1 MSFAGM
7 RIALIGPLPPPAGGM
22 AHQTLQLCELL
33 RAGGAAVELVQVN
46 PAVPRLVMPYRG
58 VRALFRLAPY
68 LFRLWRAATRADIFH
83 IMANSG
89 WSWHLYA
96 APAIW
101 VGWLRG
107 VRVVVNYRGGE
118 AESFLAANRRMVA
131 FSLAR
136 ADALVV
142 PSVFL
147 ARVFGR
153 CGLAP
158 QVVPNIVNLARFA
171 PATHQ
176 AARAPT
182 LLVARNL
189 EAIYDNTTAL
199 RAFALIQQASPGATL
214 LIAGSG
220 QEKRALEA
228 LTGELGLVE
237 SVHFTGPVDNRAMP
251 DLFRCADLLINSSL
265 VDNMPISILE
275 ALASGVPVVSTNVGG
290 IPDLLEHDVTGLL
303 VEPADPPALATAALL
318 LLGDRKRAGAMRSAG
333 LALAQSFAWPR
344 VAPKLEAQ
352 YRRVLGMPERGLY
365 AEMVRTLLFP
375 LHEWIKRHASVALRK
390 RMEESQ
396 WWSPQRLRE
405 HQLERLRALLQHAHA
420 HVPYYRRLFA
430 HAGFDPAALCGVD
443 CLRRLPVL
451 TKADMRAHGDAF
463 RSNVARPLARSNT
476 GGSSGEP
483 LVFYVGKER
492 VAHDVAAK
500 WRATRWWDVD
510 VGDREIVVW
519 GSPIELKAQD
529 RLRHLRDRLMGSTL
543 LPAFDMPAARLDNY
557 VARIRRLRP
566 SMIFGY
572 PSALSM
578 IARHAAARRVR
589 LNDLGIRVAFVTSE
603 RLYDDQR
610 ALIAQAFGC
619 PVANGY
625 GGRDAGFIAHEC
637 PSGGMH
643 ITAEDVIVEILDPD
657 GQPLP
662 PGQAGQI
669 VVTHLATR
677 DFPFIRYATGD
688 IGAIGNEACP
698 CGRTLPLLK
707 RIEGR
712 SSDFLHAQDGTVMHG
727 LALIYIL
734 RDLPQVRAFKII
746 QESIEQTRV
755 MVVAIPALGSALR
768 ATIESGFKARLGAGV
783 KVVIDEVSAIA
794 PDAAGKFRFVVSKVN
809 TT

>member
-7 RIALIGPLPPPAGGM
+7 RIALVGPLPPPAGGM
-22 AHQTLQLCELL
+22 AYQTLQLCELL
-33 RAGGAAVELVQVN
+33 RAGGATVELVQVN
-46 PAVPRLVMPYRG
+46 LPVPHAVLPYRG
-58 VRALFRLAPY
+58 VRALFRLVPY
-68 LFRLWRAATRADIFH
+68 LFRLWRAAARVDIFH

-101 VGWLRG
+101 IGRLRG
-107 VRVVVNYRGGE
+107 VRAVVNYRGGE
-118 AESFLAANRRMVA
+118 AESFLAANRRTVA

-142 PSVFL
+142 PSAFL

-153 CGLAP
+153 RGLTP
-158 QVVPNIVNLARFA
+158 QVVPNIVDLTRFA
-171 PATHQ
+171 PAEH
-176 AARAPT
+176 RPPRPPT

-189 EAIYDNTTAL
+189 EAIYDNSTAL
-199 RAFALIQQASPGATL
+199 RAFALIRAASPGAIL

-220 QEKRALEA
+220 AEKCALEA
-228 LTGELGLVE
+228 LASELDLVE
-237 SVHFTGPVDNRAMP
+237 SVHFTGPVDNQAMP
-251 DLFRCADLLINSSL
+251 ELFRCADLVLNPSL

-290 IPDLLEHDVTGLL
+290 IPDLLEHGTSGLL
-303 VEPADPPALATAALL
+303 VAPGDPPAMAAAALAL
-318 LLGDRKRAGAMRSAG
+318 LRNRRRADAIRAAG
-333 LALAQSFAWPR
+333 LELVRAFAWPR
-344 VAPKLEAQ
+344 VAPRLEAQ
-352 YRRVLGMPERGLY
+352 YRRVLAMPARGLH
-365 AEMVRTLLFP
+365 AALVRGFLFP
-375 LHEWIKRHASVALRK
+375 LHEWVKRHASVALRK

-396 WWSPQRLRE
+396 WWPPQRLRE
-405 HQLERLRALLQHAHA
+405 HQLKRLRDLLQHAQA
-420 HVPYYRRLFA
+420 HVPYYRQLFA
-430 HAGFDPAALCGVD
+430 HAGFEPGTLAGVD

-451 TKADMRAHGDAF
+451 TKAHMRAHGDAF
-463 RSNVARPLARSNT
+463 RSDVARPLARSNT

-529 RLRHLRDRLMGSTL
+529 YLRHLRDCVMGTTL
-543 LPAFDMPAARLDNY
+543 LPAFDMPAARLDKY

-578 IARHAAARRVR
+578 IARHAAARRVA
-589 LNDLGIRVAFVTSE
+589 LDDLGIRVVFVTSE

-637 PSGGMH
+637 PAGGMH
-643 ITAEDVIVEILDPD
+643 ITAEDVIVEILDD
-657 GQPLP
+657 RNLPLA

-688 IGAIGNEACP
+688 IGAIGKEPCP

-712 SSDFLHAQDGTVMHG
+712 STDFLHAQDGTVMHG

-734 RDLPQVRAFKII
+734 RDLPQVRAFKIV

-755 MVVAIPALGSALR
+755 LVVAIPALGNALR
-768 ATIESGFKARLGAGV
+768 AAIETGFKARLGAGV

-794 PDAAGKFRFVVSKVN
+794 PDASGKFRYVVSKVR
-809 TT
+809 TH

>member
-1 MSFAGM
+1 MSFAAM
-7 RIALIGPLPPPAGGM
+7 RIALVGPLPPPAGGM
-22 AHQTLQLCELL
+22 AYQTLQLCELL
-33 RAGGAAVELVQVN
+33 RAGGATVELVQVN
-46 PAVPRLVMPYRG
+46 PPVPAAVLPYRG
-58 VRALFRLAPY
+58 VRALFRLVPY
-68 LFRLWRAATRADIFH
+68 LFRLWRAGARVDIFH

-101 VGWLRG
+101 IGRLRG
-107 VRVVVNYRGGE
+107 VRVLVNYRGGE
-118 AESFLAANRRMVA
+118 AESFLAANRRVVA

-142 PSVFL
+142 PSAFL

-153 CGLAP
+153 CGLTP
-158 QVVPNIVNLARFA
+158 QVVPNIVNLARFT
-171 PATHQ
+171 PLEH
-176 AARAPT
+176 RPPRPPT

-199 RAFALIQQASPGATL
+199 RAFALIRAASPGAIL
-214 LIAGSG
+214 LVAGSG
-220 QEKRALEA
+220 GEKRALEA
-228 LTGELGLVE
+228 LVAELDLVE
-237 SVHFTGPVDNRAMP
+237 SVHFTGPVDNLAMP
-251 DLFRCADLLINSSL
+251 ELFRCADLVINPSL
-265 VDNMPISILE
+265 ADNMPISILE

-290 IPDLLEHDVTGLL
+290 IPDLLEHGVTGLL
-303 VEPADPPALATAALL
+303 VAPGDPPALAAAAMALL
-318 LLGDRKRAGAMRSAG
+318 RDRRRAAAMRAAG
-333 LALAQSFAWPR
+333 LELAQAFAWPR
-344 VAPKLEAQ
+344 VAPRLEAQ
-352 YRRVLGMPERGLY
+352 YRRVLDMPARSLHATLVRGF
-365 AEMVRTLLFP
+365 LFP
-375 LHEWIKRHASVALRK
+375 LHEWVKRHASVALRK

-396 WWSPQRLRE
+396 WWTVQRLRE
-405 HQLERLRALLQHAHA
+405 HQLERLRDLLQHAQT
-420 HVPYYRRLFA
+420 HVPYYRQLFA
-430 HAGFDPAALCGVD
+430 NAGFEPGTLAGID

-451 TKADMRAHGDAF
+451 TKDHMRAHSDAF

-529 RLRHLRDRLMGSTL
+529 YLRHLRDRVMGTTL
-543 LPAFDMPAARLDNY
+543 LPAFDMPAARLDKY

-578 IARHAAARRVR
+578 IARHAAARRIP
-589 LNDLGIRVAFVTSE
+589 LDDLGIRVVFVTSE

-637 PSGGMH
+637 PAGGMH
-643 ITAEDVIVEILDPD
+643 ITAEDVIVEILD
-657 GQPLP
+657 GENRPLP

-688 IGAIGNEACP
+688 IGAIGNEPCP

-712 SSDFLHAQDGTVMHG
+712 STDFLHAQDGTVMHG

-734 RDLPQVRAFKII
+734 RDLPQVRAFKIV

-755 MVVAIPALGSALR
+755 LVVAIPALGNALR
-768 ATIESGFKARLGAGV
+768 AAIETGFKARLGAGV

-794 PDAAGKFRFVVSKVN
+794 PDASGKFRYVVSKVH
-809 TT
+809 TH